1 MIPKIVKYNMGDVF
15 HTLGMKENLSKYN
28 RKLRRRKK
36 IKLGCIKI
44 FICLIKIIHKAKLYA
59 KKTRNMCRQNKN
71 FLFVIYFTNKVLLE
85 VR

>member
-36 IKLGCIKI
+36 LN
-44 FICLIKIIHKAKLYA
+44 LA
-59 KKTRNMCRQNKN
+59 
-71 FLFVIYFTNKVLLE
+71 V
-85 VR
+85 

>member
-44 FICLIKIIHKAKLYA
+44 FICLIKIIHKAKLHA
-59 KKTRNMCRQNKN
+59 KKLEICADKIKIF
-71 FLFVIYFTNKVLLE
+71 FLLFILLIKCYWK
-85 VR
+85 